1 MFLPKTHECKVLTFL
16 KLVVSKA
23 FFFLHQWIKLI
34 TISVLPISWDI
45 RCHGIENSSEK

>member
-23 FFFLHQWIKLI
+23 FFFPSSMDKINNYICLAYFLGYKM
-34 TISVLPISWDI
+34 SW
-45 RCHGIENSSEK
+45 N